1 MSDDYHVGLK
11 TLTSVIRIAA
21 YLMLPFF
28 SMKRL
33 ILPLVAYAF
42 LHVAAVSGLALTLG
56 SFNFNDSQFGNTL
69 GESDGG
75 TFRSS
80 NWLNVVNVDPGNPG
94 ALTGANVNTGIANIG
109 LGGQMP
115 VYTIGY
121 NTAIGNGS
129 GNDLGIITGR
139 FSTND
144 TFDLAVSTDGINF
157 TSSLAFG
164 PALAIGTGVM
174 ESYFYAGGGPF
185 DATLFVTPV
194 DLSLFGL
201 SSSDSIVAV
210 MITGFPEGDLIRVAG
225 FQSGTGVPEGGTTI
239 VFLGTVLFAL
249 ELIRR
254 LFGRFAPRAA

>member
-1 MSDDYHVGLK
+1 MSDDYRVGLK
-11 TLTSVIRIAA
+11 TLTSVIRITV

-42 LHVAAVSGLALTLG
+42 LHLAAVSGLALTLG

-75 TFRSS
+75 TFRSG

-157 TSSLAFG
+157 TSSLSFG
-164 PALAIGTGVM
+164 PALAR
-174 ESYFYAGGGPF
+174 AGPF

-210 MITGFPEGDLIRVAG
+210 MITSFPEGDLIRVAG